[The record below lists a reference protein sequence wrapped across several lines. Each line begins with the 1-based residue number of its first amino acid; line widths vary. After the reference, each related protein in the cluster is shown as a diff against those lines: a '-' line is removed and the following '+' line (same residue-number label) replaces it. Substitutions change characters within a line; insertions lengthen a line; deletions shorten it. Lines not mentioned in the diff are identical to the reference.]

1 MLDPNQIRPHFPALA
16 RMQDGKP
23 LVYFDGPG
31 GTQVTRSC
39 IDAMTD
45 YLTRCNANHGGLFI
59 TGVESDAIVHAAHEA
74 MADFLN
80 AHDAGEVIFG
90 QNMTT
95 LTFAISRTLS
105 QTFQPG
111 DEIILTVMDH
121 DANYSPWA
129 LMARDRGLTV
139 HVVDIDATDCTL
151 KLSDFERYLN
161 SRTRLVAVGYASNS
175 SGTINPLKQ
184 IISLAH
190 AAGALTYIDAVHYAP
205 HGPIDVQSL
214 DTDFLVCSPYKFFAP
229 HMGTLYGR
237 RGLLEALPAYKVRP
251 ADSHLPHKF
260 ETGTLS
266 HESLSGLLGTM
277 QYLDWLGQTYGDG
290 QPGAFR
296 SARSA
301 TLHAAMRAAQAYEAG
316 LKARMLE
323 GLLSLKRVKL
333 YGITDSARLDERV
346 GTFVIRVDGMHP
358 DDTARY
364 LAQRG
369 ICVWSGNYYAMNLSE
384 RLGVEDTGGMVRI
397 GLAHYNTIEEV
408 DRLLADLHEIAA

>member
-16 RMQDGKP
+16 RTQNGKP

-39 IDAMTD
+39 LDAMTD

-59 TGVESDAIVHAAHEA
+59 TGIESDAIVHAAHEA

-80 AHDAGEVIFG
+80 THDAGEVIFG

-95 LTFAISRTLS
+95 LTFAMSRTLG
-105 QTFQPG
+105 QTFEPG

-139 HVVDIDATDCTL
+139 HVVDIDPADCTL

-175 SGTINPLKQ
+175 SGTINPVKQ
-184 IISLAH
+184 IISMAH
-190 AAGALTYIDAVHYAP
+190 AAGALTYIDAVHYAS
-205 HGPIDVQSL
+205 HGPIDVQDL
-214 DTDFLVCSPYKFFAP
+214 DTDFLACSPYKFFAP
-229 HMGTLYGR
+229 HMGALYGKR
-237 RGLLEALPAYKVRP
+237 PLLEALPAYKVRP

-260 ETGTLS
+260 EAGTLS
-266 HESLSGLLGTM
+266 HESLAGLVGTM
-277 QYLDWLGQTYGDG
+277 QYLDWLGRTYGEA
-290 QPGAFR
+290 QPGKFR
-296 SARSA
+296 SARAA
-301 TLHAAMRAAQAYEAG
+301 TLHAAMHATQAYESG
-316 LKARMLE
+316 LKAHMLE
-323 GLLSLKRVKL
+323 GLTSLKRVKL
-333 YGITDSARLDERV
+333 YGVTDPARLDERV
-346 GTFVIRVDGMHP
+346 GTFVIRVEGMHP

-384 RLGVEDTGGMVRI
+384 RLGVEDSGGMVRI